1 MCPVASASSRPAAA
15 ALRLAA
21 AAAAPSLSDHMP
33 MRARGGRLYADLA
46 AREAAADAANGI
58 LRNSTPNFFDQL
70 IWHNDSSRGTFK
82 QRYFVDYSYFKPG
95 GPVFLNIGGEGP
107 AGGSPGGGAATLGQ
121 QLGALLITI
130 EHRYYGD
137 SFPAPLS
144 DRATLR
150 TLNIDTVMLDLAAF
164 VRFMKAQLG
173 ASAGK
178 WLSIGGSYSGALS
191 AWLRVKHPELIDAAW
206 SSSGVVNAVYNYT
219 SFDHQVVTDVSDE
232 CGAAL
237 RGVTAAFEAAWDD
250 AAKRAAM
257 MTQFGTASYFTKGDM
272 AWMLA
277 DSAAMG
283 AQYGAKAALCAAI
296 TPVTDPLAQFA
307 AWTSSHY
314 GPSFG
319 SNCYY
324 STKCLSDPT
333 MSAQW
338 IPADYQWVAQ
348 CCTELAYWQVHDA
361 ETYRSSAI
369 TLEYYNAQ
377 CQAAFGFDPSTTN
390 AAFNARYGGATPNG
404 TQIIA
409 LNGSDDPWQRA
420 AVQASLSPSYV
431 EFLATCDGCG
441 HCGDLGSPRPGE
453 NPAIAVQ
460 HAAIT
465 AYVTAWLA

>member
-1 MCPVASASSRPAAA
+1 MARPGLLLLA
-15 ALRLAA
+15 ALAVVAPAPGAA
-21 AAAAPSLSDHMP
+21 SRADLVP
-33 MRARGGRLYADLA
+33 MRARGGKLFADLL
-46 AREAAADAANGI
+46 ARERAADAAAGV
-58 LRNSTPNFFDQL
+58 LRNSTPNYFDQL
-70 IWHNDSSRGTFK
+70 IFHNDSSRGTFR
-82 QRYFVDYSYFKPG
+82 QRYFVDSTYFNAAS

-107 AGGSPGGGAATLGQ
+107 AGGSPGGGAAALGQ

-130 EHRYYGD
+130 EHRYYGE

-144 DRATLR
+144 DRATLAA
-150 TLNIDTVMLDLAAF
+150 TLNIDTVMQDLAAF
-164 VRFMKAQLG
+164 VRFIKAQLTG
-173 ASAGK
+173 RHK

-219 SFDHQVVTDVSDE
+219 AFDHQVLQDVDAE
-232 CGAAL
+232 CASAL
-237 RGVTAAFEAAWDD
+237 KAVTAAFESAWDAGGATK
-250 AAKRAAM
+250 AALLK
-257 MTQFGTASYFTKGDM
+257 TFGTAAYFTKGDM

-296 TPVTDPLAQFA
+296 TPLTQPLEQFA
-307 AWTSSHY
+307 AWTAQHY

-324 STKCLSDPT
+324 STACLSDPS

-348 CCTELAYWQVHDA
+348 CCQELAYWQVHDA
-361 ETYRSSAI
+361 DTYRSSAI
-369 TLEYYNAQ
+369 SLDYYNSQ
-377 CQAAFGFDPSTTN
+377 CQAAFGFSPNATN
-390 AAFNARYGGATPNG
+390 ADFNARYGGATPNG
-404 TQIIA
+404 TNIIA

-441 HCGDLGSPRPGE
+441 HCGDLGAPHAGE

-460 HAAIT
+460 HAAIA
-465 AYVTAWLA
+465 AYVTQWLA